1 MNQRANAVAD
11 LAAVLFQEQRG
22 PSELTKMR
30 KLRSRNFWDRYKR
43 KKVAKGKPLP
53 KKDPLEPA
61 GMGRLE
67 GVSIRWADKVDT
79 EYAKEWPEEVEHH
92 SLERSR
98 YTAAFPAYE
107 IADPETPELLEEDA
121 PTPEQAAA

>member
-11 LAAVLFQEQRG
+11 LAAVLFQEQKG
-22 PSELTKMR
+22 PSKETQER
-30 KLRSRNFWDRYKR
+30 KLQRRIFWDRVKE
-43 KKVAKGKPLP
+43 KKAAAGKPLP
-53 KKDPLEPA
+53 KKGPLEPA

-67 GVSIRWADKVDT
+67 GVNIRWADKVDT
-79 EYAKEWPEEVEHH
+79 EYAKEWPEEVEHL

-107 IADPETPELLEEDA
+107 IADPETPESLDGEA
-121 PTPEQAAA
+121 STPEQAAA